1 MKFLKTLF
9 SLIFVFCLTAS
20 VFAQESSKT
29 KAANKLYE
37 KGSEVK
43 VLNTSKINTPNLEF
57 SPAYYQNGI
66 VFVTSRKIKGKKEKY
81 YELFYAD
88 LDGAGLPIQPREFS
102 VNLQA
107 VQHEG
112 PVIFDREGKTLYF
125 TSNEIEKDTV
135 STKETEKDVKSTGKK
150 VAHLKIYEAKKGAND
165 WGKVEELPFNSDN
178 FDCAHPSLSADGQKL
193 YFASNRP
200 GGFGGMDLY
209 FIEKTENGWSNPINL
224 GKDINTEKH
233 ELFPFIHSSGNLF
246 FTSNGYKGAG
256 GLDLFMIDISGR
268 KWGQV
273 TNLGQPFNSPQ
284 DDLGLILNPEGTRGY
299 FASSRKGGTGKDD
312 IYMFEASEGIWGRTT
327 PLVLTAKLEVFDSK
341 TKNAIQGAEIRVFE
355 KTADGFVSSE
365 DDLFEGV
372 LLPAEDG
379 SDELTFKLIR
389 KDAGSLN
396 APDVHSN
403 NKGEAIFDFLGE
415 RRYLLLVTKDGY
427 KSKEIA
433 HSTIGNESKPIILI
447 AMEKSFCSNLSGVV
461 KNNDD
466 DTFIPNA
473 VIRIKSSCEEKDEV
487 FLTDEKGAFNI
498 CLPIGCD
505 YKITGIKE
513 NFLNSSFNI
522 DNLNSTKPLS
532 KEIALSPT
540 SSAMLSEGS
549 VIVLNNIYYDF
560 DKSFIRQGAA
570 HELDDLYVV
579 LSTYPSIRVELSSH
593 TDSRGSEAYNLKL
606 SQERAASAKEYLVA
620 RGIDPDRIEAVG
632 YGEKQ
637 LRNDCTDTANCSE
650 AEHQFNRRT
659 EVKILKIDEP
669 VRVQYRDYGP
679 DVIDPKN

>member
-1 MKFLKTLF
+1 MRFLKILF
-9 SLIFVFCLTAS
+9 SFIFLLCLTTS
-20 VFAQESSKT
+20 VFAQQSSKT
-29 KAANKLYE
+29 KAAKKLYE

-43 VLNTSKINTPNLEF
+43 VLNTSKINTRNLEF

-66 VFVTSRKIKGKKEKY
+66 VFVTSRKVKGKKEKF

-88 LDGAGLPIQPREFS
+88 LDGNGAPIEAREFS
-102 VNLQA
+102 VNLNNTKHKAQ
-107 VQHEG
+107 VT
-112 PVIFDREGKTLYF
+112 FDREGQTLYF
-125 TSNEIEKDTV
+125 TSNNIEKDA
-135 STKETEKDVKSTGKK
+135 ENDEKK
-150 VAHLKIYEAKKGAND
+150 VAHLKIYEAKKGASD
-165 WGKVEELPFNSDN
+165 WGNVQELPFNADN
-178 FDCAHPSLSADGQKL
+178 FDCAHPTLSADGQKL
-193 YFASNRP
+193 YFTSNRP

-209 FIEKTENGWSNPINL
+209 FVERTDNGWSNPINL
-224 GKDINTEKH
+224 GKDINTEKN

-246 FTSNGYKGAG
+246 FTSNGYQGAG
-256 GLDLFMIDISGR
+256 GLDLFMIDISDR

-273 TNLGQPFNSPQ
+273 TNLGQPFNSPE

-327 PLVLTAKLEVFDSK
+327 PLVLTATLEIFDSK
-341 TKNAIQGAEIRVFE
+341 TKNAIQDAEIRIFE
-355 KTADGFVSSE
+355 KTADGFVNSE

-372 LLPAEDG
+372 LMPTEDG
-379 SDELTFKLIR
+379 SDELVFKLIR

-396 APDVHSN
+396 EPDLHSN
-403 NKGEAIFDFLGE
+403 KKGEANFDFLGE
-415 RRYLLLVTKDGY
+415 RRYLLLVTKEGY
-427 KSKEIA
+427 ESKELV
-433 HSTIGNESKPIILI
+433 HSTIGNESEPVISI
-447 AMEKSFCSNLSGVV
+447 AMEKAFCSNLSGVV
-461 KNNDD
+461 KNNADD
-466 DTFIPNA
+466 SFIPNT
-473 VIRIKSSCEEKDEV
+473 VIRVKSSCENKDEV
-487 FLTDEKGAFNI
+487 FLTDENGAFNI

-513 NFLNSSFNI
+513 NFLNSSFNV

-532 KEIALSPT
+532 KEIVLSPT
-540 SSAMLSEGS
+540 NSAMLSEGS

-560 DKSFIRQGAA
+560 DKSYIRQGAA

-579 LSTYPSIRVELSSH
+579 LNTYPSIRVELSSH

-606 SQERAASAKEYLVA
+606 SQKRADSAKEYLVS
-620 RGIDPDRIEAVG
+620 RGIAADRIEAVG
-632 YGEKQ
+632 HGEKQ
-637 LRNDCTDTANCSE
+637 LRNDCTDNAKCSE

-669 VRVQYRDYGP
+669 VRVQYKDYGP